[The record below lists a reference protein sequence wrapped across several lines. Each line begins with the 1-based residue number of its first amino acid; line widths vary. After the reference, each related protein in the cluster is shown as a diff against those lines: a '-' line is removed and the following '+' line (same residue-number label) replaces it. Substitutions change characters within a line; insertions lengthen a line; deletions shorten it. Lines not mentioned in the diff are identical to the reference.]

1 MVLTLCKPY
10 GFDMVLS
17 KMIFRKFHPRP
28 GIKVPY
34 TNSDEEG
41 IPQPSQNTARNK
53 APEHVAECLQGVFD
67 DKMVESFSF
76 F

>member
-1 MVLTLCKPY
+1 M
-10 GFDMVLS
+10 MR
-17 KMIFRKFHPRP
+17 RKFHPHP
-28 GIKVPY
+28 GIKVAY

-41 IPQPSQNTARNK
+41 IPQPSKNTARNK